1 MPILKN
7 NTQNNFVM
15 VSKNITRDKN
25 IGLTERGLLLTL
37 MSLPDGWNLS
47 IKGLAQILPDGKDK
61 ISKAM
66 NNLID
71 CGYITREQERG
82 FHGSF
87 GANVLVIHE
96 TPINSTNPEGESSCN
111 KSLSQAE
118 TPWTEN
124 PVTVNP
130 ESGKPSPENTSQ
142 YNTKDTK
149 YIKEKNKEYKNKE
162 CGEDTLPD
170 DQYESLVREFGKE
183 SVDYQISRIKN
194 NHYKGCM
201 NYQTISKWCEERKG
215 REAAKVVSFKKNTV
229 NHGFQGRNY
238 TEEDFRRMEEELFF
252 GKGVS

>member
-71 CGYITREQERG
+71 SGYITREQERG

-111 KSLSQAE
+111 KSLPQAE

-124 PVTVNP
+124 PVMI
-130 ESGKPSPENTSQ
+130 ENIWSLTNHQ
-142 YNTKDTK
+142 DKRIAWFVLAVFLTIIVIGLQIAIVGAVIAGIYVFLRWAYND
-149 YIKEKNKEYKNKE
+149 YKLEFNHRLDNNAV
-162 CGEDTLPD
+162 CG
-170 DQYESLVREFGKE
+170 
-183 SVDYQISRIKN
+183 N
-194 NHYKGCM
+194 NGEG
-201 NYQTISKWCEERKG
+201 S
-215 REAAKVVSFKKNTV
+215 S
-229 NHGFQGRNY
+229 
-238 TEEDFRRMEEELFF
+238 
-252 GKGVS
+252 